1 MTRLSDTLSVTYDQ
15 GYKVGYH
22 ILFLSQMTRYMT
34 MLIDNISVTN
44 DYVIRYFIV
53 TNDQGY
59 D

>member
-1 MTRLSDTLSVTYDQ
+1 MARLIDTL
-15 GYKVGYH
+15 
-22 ILFLSQMTRYMT
+22 
-34 MLIDNISVTN
+34 SVTN